1 MTLQPPADALDATV
15 LPANVPRS
23 SAAPVPPSQK
33 ATKSVRVLAWDEVAL
48 LLKDLT
54 QAAGFERR
62 YQFIDVEGKRSTFSA
77 FVRTSLKKL
86 ALWVSTLRP
95 DLAPGME
102 QLQGVFQR
110 YPALA
115 LGARMQAVESL
126 EHWIRK
132 VSQQPTSQPQRGQA
146 SPEDAMSVSAS
157 GSDDPFVALLNTSV
171 MSLSGVGPKL
181 QTALNAAGIRTLE
194 HLLCV
199 YPRKHLDYQQR
210 VPLNA
215 LVDGQDMTVAGR
227 VYRCSVFD
235 AKQKPLTIVTV
246 ILSDGLGKVQLSWFL
261 PKAQKALAHQMK
273 SRYADGTLLMAS
285 GRARWDNTKHQWRL
299 ESPNV
304 DVIEDAAATT
314 ESRESLQVGRLVP
327 QYTVP
332 TGLTV
337 GHFRK
342 LMHQAVGL
350 FAERLQAIGG
360 DPLLPFLQ
368 QLSSTD
374 DCPTLTPPV
383 SLAEALRGIHFPESH
398 EQLAQ
403 ARVRLVFDEFFFI
416 QMRLLQMRQQYK
428 EQAQGTVLTQKPG
441 GYWQQLLD
449 QLPFQLT
456 QGQRHA
462 FDDIARDLAKPQPMY
477 RLLQGDVG
485 CGKTIVALL
494 TVLMAV
500 DHGYQ
505 GALMAPTEILA
516 EQHYHNAVRWLTPL
530 GLKAGLLLGK
540 NNAKQRREVLQG
552 LANGQIH
559 LAIGTHALI
568 QDAVQFAN
576 LGVVVVDEQHR
587 FGVRQRS
594 LLKDKGDNPD
604 LLTMTATPIPRS
616 LALTLHGDLDLSVIR
631 ERPPGRTP
639 IVTRLLPERQ
649 RQDIWAAIR
658 ETVVRGEQ
666 VYVVLPLIEE
676 SESLS
681 AQAAT
686 TVAEQLQTQVFPQWT
701 IGLLHGKLSP
711 AEKEQVMQ
719 GFAQGKTPILVS
731 TTVVEVGVDVPNATL
746 MVIENAERF
755 GLAQLHQL
763 RGRVGRGQKASTC
776 LLVSS
781 ATAGETFQRLQLLT
795 ESDDGFVIAE
805 QDMALRGPGE
815 FLGTRQ
821 SGLPDFALSDLT
833 TDQPILE
840 AARAMAL
847 QVLETSE
854 GVVTSVQAARLSA
867 WVAHKHQ
874 QAFAGLASG

>member
-1 MTLQPPADALDATV
+1 MTLQPPADTLDSSR
-15 LPANVPRS
+15 LPEQAQPS
-23 SAAPVPPSQK
+23 IAPAQK
-33 ATKSVRVLAWDEVAL
+33 GAKTVRVLAWDEVAL
-48 LLKDLT
+48 LLKDVT
-54 QAAGFERR
+54 QALGFERR

-95 DLAPGME
+95 DLAPGTE

-126 EHWIRK
+126 EHWVRQ
-132 VSQQPTSQPQRGQA
+132 VSQQPVTPQQMLSDHPA
-146 SPEDAMSVSAS
+146 DLSANS
-157 GSDDPFVALLNTSV
+157 DPFIALLNTSV

-285 GRARWDNTKHQWRL
+285 GRARWDNTKHLWRL

-304 DVIEDAAATT
+304 DVIEDATAPG
-314 ESRESLQVGRLVP
+314 ESLQVGRLVP

-368 QLSSTD
+368 QLPSTD

-403 ARVRLVFDEFFFI
+403 AHVRLVFDEFFFI

-462 FDDIARDLAKPQPMY
+462 FDDIASDLAKPQPMY

-505 GALMAPTEILA
+505 GAMMAPTEILA
-516 EQHYHNAVRWLTPL
+516 EQHYYNAVRWLTPL

-781 ATAGETFQRLQLLT
+781 ATSGETYQRLQLLT

-833 TDQPILE
+833 TDQPIVE

-854 GVVTSVQAARLSA
+854 GLVTSLQAARLSA